1 MELDNSIL
9 LNVFE
14 TKINRSQEGIDQ
26 SGPWNRFPPSDF
38 RTQNRKNYVNFDLC
52 DLFLGLQLFGP
63 SSHDVFGLTMVASV
77 FDFKNRVMTNQN
89 ALVSYNIA
97 NPGQPTLPPNTCK
110 YYTCLTS
117 EFSSWGGGCGV
128 ASNENPRLPL
138 QPLSTPLPAFF

>member
-14 TKINRSQEGIDQ
+14 TKINRFQEGIDWL
-26 SGPWNRFPPSDF
+26 GPWNRFPPSDF

-63 SSHDVFGLTMVASV
+63 SSHDVFGPLTMVASV

-89 ALVSYNIA
+89 AQLSYNIA
-97 NPGQPTLPPNTCK
+97 NPGRPTLN
-110 YYTCLTS
+110 S
-117 EFSSWGGGCGV
+117 
-128 ASNENPRLPL
+128 
-138 QPLSTPLPAFF
+138 FFP